1 MVFDGRI
8 RAGNESVDD
17 AAKRVLAELTG
28 LENVYMEQV
37 GTFGAVD
44 RDPGERVISVAYY
57 ALVNVNEYDR
67 KLVRKHNAYWVNI
80 NELPPLIFD
89 HPAMVTKARELMR
102 QKASTEPIGFNLL
115 PKLFTLSKLQSLYE
129 AIYGETMDK
138 RNFRK
143 RVAGMDYVEKTDK
156 IDKLCSK
163 RGAALYKF
171 NSKVY
176 RKDPE
181 IQIII
186 NMLEELKE
194 KVFHANLE
202 LVKHGLVIFTWGNV
216 SAIDRESGLVVIKP
230 SGVSYDEMKAEDMV
244 VVDLDGKVVEGR
256 LKPSSRY
263 SDSRSTLQ
271 SIPGNRRSGT
281 YPLYLCDRLG
291 ASRMR
296 HSEHRN
302 YSCRLFPRR
311 YPLHGRHDRSRSE
324 RCLRTGNRE
333 RDREAF

>member
-1 MVFDGRI
+1 
-8 RAGNESVDD
+8 
-17 AAKRVLAELTG
+17 
-28 LENVYMEQV
+28 MEQV

-176 RKDPE
+176 RKDPKFK
-181 IQIII
+181 
-186 NMLEELKE
+186 L
-194 KVFHANLE
+194 
-202 LVKHGLVIFTWGNV
+202 
-216 SAIDRESGLVVIKP
+216 
-230 SGVSYDEMKAEDMV
+230 
-244 VVDLDGKVVEGR
+244 
-256 LKPSSRY
+256 
-263 SDSRSTLQ
+263 
-271 SIPGNRRSGT
+271 
-281 YPLYLCDRLG
+281 
-291 ASRMR
+291 
-296 HSEHRN
+296 
-302 YSCRLFPRR
+302 
-311 YPLHGRHDRSRSE
+311 
-324 RCLRTGNRE
+324 
-333 RDREAF
+333 